1 MQEQQLVLGQELVAQ
16 QVLAVHFGFAGYGVY
31 CFCRCFAVEQAL
43 VQQHA
48 YVVLLLN
55 AIQMTHSP
63 TLFHLNV
70 LLQYVH
76 SWLVQSLRHYK

>member
-31 CFCRCFAVEQAL
+31 CFYRCFAVEQAL

-55 AIQMTHSP
+55 ATSVRKAEN
-63 TLFHLNV
+63 LYL
-70 LLQYVH
+70 
-76 SWLVQSLRHYK
+76 K